1 VARNH
6 LLVLWSRF
14 GRYKLADL
22 DRLLWRDRSLYES
35 ILFIAGIL
43 PTADRP
49 LHALR
54 IRAAVRGETPQHQRM
69 NVWLRKNAA
78 LRRDV
83 LARLRRDGP
92 LPLDAFEDRSID
104 SWTSSGWNDDRNV
117 SMMLHFLMRLG
128 VVAIGA
134 RASGRRVFTLAST
147 WLPTVRPLGRRQA
160 ARLATERALG
170 AMGVATYQQLRH
182 YYGLGYYVTLDA
194 LGDLERAGVARRVT
208 VEGLPGEHFVAGTAA
223 GDGDRTTLLSPFD
236 SLIIDRARTERL
248 FGMRYRMEIYVPKH
262 LRTRGYFAM
271 PILHRDQL
279 IGTVDP
285 RMDREHGRLE
295 VLSLR
300 LEPSAPRDRA
310 THRAIESAVEDL
322 AAFAGA
328 SDVRWAEATPRA
340 R

>member
-1 VARNH
+1 MARNH

-14 GRYKLADL
+14 GRYKLADF

-35 ILFIAGIL
+35 ILFIASIL

-54 IRAAVRGETPQHQRM
+54 IRAATRGETPQHQRM
-69 NVWLRKNAA
+69 NAWLRKNAR
-78 LRRDV
+78 LRREV
-83 LARLRRDGP
+83 IARLRREGP
-92 LPLDAFEDRSID
+92 LALGAFEDRSID
-104 SWTSSGWNDDRNV
+104 SWTSSGWNNDRNV

-147 WLPTVRPLGRRQA
+147 WLPTVRPLSRRLA
-160 ARLATERALG
+160 ARLATERALR
-170 AMGVATYQQLRH
+170 AMGVATYQQLRR
-182 YYGLGYYVTLDA
+182 YYGLGYYVTPDA
-194 LGDLERAGVARRVT
+194 LRDLERTGVARRVT
-208 VEGLPGEHFVAGTAA
+208 VEGLEGEHFATGPAA

-236 SLIIDRARTERL
+236 PLIIDRARTEAL

-262 LRTRGYFAM
+262 LRTRGYWAM
-271 PILHRDQL
+271 PILHDHQL

-285 RMDREHGRLE
+285 RMDRERGRLE
-295 VLSLR
+295 VLSLQ
-300 LEPSAPRDRA
+300 LDAGAPRDRA
-310 THRAIESAVEDL
+310 TRRAIDSAIEDL

-328 SDVRWAEATPRA
+328 SDVAWPARPRT
-340 R
+340 

>member
-14 GRYKLADL
+14 GRYKLADF

-35 ILFIAGIL
+35 ILFIASIL

-54 IRAAVRGETPQHQRM
+54 IRAATRGETPQHQRM
-69 NVWLRKNAA
+69 NAWLRKNAR
-78 LRRDV
+78 LRREV
-83 LARLRRDGP
+83 IARLRREGP
-92 LPLDAFEDRSID
+92 LPLGAFEDRSID
-104 SWTSSGWNDDRNV
+104 SWTSSGWNNDRNV

-147 WLPTVRPLGRRQA
+147 WLPTVRPLSRRLA
-160 ARLATERALG
+160 ARLATERALR
-170 AMGVATYQQLRH
+170 AMGVATYRQLRR
-182 YYGLGYYVTLDA
+182 YYGLGYYVTPDA
-194 LGDLERAGVARRVT
+194 LRDLERTGVARRVT
-208 VEGLPGEHFVAGTAA
+208 VEGLEGEHFATGPVA

-236 SLIIDRARTERL
+236 PLIIDRARTEAL

-262 LRTRGYFAM
+262 LRTRGYWAM
-271 PILHRDQL
+271 PILHDHQL

-285 RMDREHGRLE
+285 RMDRERGRLE
-295 VLSLR
+295 VLSLQ
-300 LEPSAPRDRA
+300 LDPGAPRDRA
-310 THRAIESAVEDL
+310 TRRAIDSAIEDL

-328 SDVRWAEATPRA
+328 SDVAWPA
-340 R
+340 RLRT

>member
-1 VARNH
+1 MARNH

-14 GRYKLADL
+14 GRYKLADF

-35 ILFIAGIL
+35 ILFIASIL

-54 IRAAVRGETPQHQRM
+54 IRAAARGETPQHQRM
-69 NVWLRKNAA
+69 NAWVRKN
-78 LRRDV
+78 
-83 LARLRRDGP
+83 ARLRRDVIARLRREGP

-104 SWTSSGWNDDRNV
+104 SWQSSGWNADRNV

-147 WLPTVRPLGRRQA
+147 WLPTVRPLSRRLA
-160 ARLATERALG
+160 ARLATERALR
-170 AMGVATYQQLRH
+170 AMGVATYQQLRR
-182 YYGLGYYVTLDA
+182 YYGLGYYVTPDA
-194 LGDLERAGVARRVT
+194 LRDLERTGVARRVT
-208 VEGLPGEHFVAGTAA
+208 VEGLEGEHFATGPVA

-236 SLIIDRARTERL
+236 PLIIDRARTEAL

-262 LRTRGYFAM
+262 LRTRGYWAM
-271 PILHRDQL
+271 PILHDHQL

-285 RMDREHGRLE
+285 RMDRERGRLE
-295 VLSLR
+295 VLSLQ
-300 LEPSAPRDRA
+300 LDAGAPRDRA
-310 THRAIESAVEDL
+310 TRRAIDSAIEDL

-328 SDVRWAEATPRA
+328 SDVAWPA
-340 R
+340 RLRT